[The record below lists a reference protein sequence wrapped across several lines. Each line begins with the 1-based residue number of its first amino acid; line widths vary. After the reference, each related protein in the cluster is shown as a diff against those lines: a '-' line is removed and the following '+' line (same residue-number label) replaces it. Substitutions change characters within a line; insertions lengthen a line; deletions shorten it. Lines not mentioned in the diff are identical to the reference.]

1 MKTTLILTGVIL
13 LLGLII
19 FLLAKVLKKK
29 IAQLKEYKKNI
40 ESLKSYIDDLA
51 VFNSKTKEV
60 LKNKDKTTQ
69 EIVNA
74 KTDAEVENIINTIIA
89 NNNKRVQNNTA
100 K

>member
-40 ESLKSYIDDLA
+40 ESLKNYIDDLA

-89 NNNKRVQNNTA
+89 VNNKRVQNNTA

>member
-74 KTDAEVENIINTIIA
+74 KTDTEVENIINTIIA
-89 NNNKRVQNNTA
+89 TNNKRVQNNTA

>member
-40 ESLKSYIDDLA
+40 ESLKNYIDDLA

-89 NNNKRVQNNTA
+89 ANNKRVQNNTA